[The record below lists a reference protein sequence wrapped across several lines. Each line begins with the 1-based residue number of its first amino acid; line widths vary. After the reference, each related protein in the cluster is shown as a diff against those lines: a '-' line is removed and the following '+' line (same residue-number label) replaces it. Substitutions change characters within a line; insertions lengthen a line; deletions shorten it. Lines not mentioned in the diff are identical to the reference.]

1 MKCLAASFNT
11 KCQWAV
17 AGRTSAPVVTG
28 FEKTAANLTL
38 AFERVRR
45 DAKSIRCC
53 LSGQPEISFHAPTS
67 VSGDPLDA
75 VQLCVAVCRL
85 SSLKAGNVVIALG
98 QDLSL
103 GHADV
108 VAILESL
115 PNVSAFVPLKGG
127 FALLGC

>member
-53 LSGQPEISFHAPTS
+53 LGGKPEFSFHAPTS
-67 VSGDPLDA
+67 VSGHPLDA
-75 VQLCVAVCRL
+75 VKLGAERL
-85 SSLKAGNVVIALG
+85 FTSL
-98 QDLSL
+98 
-103 GHADV
+103 
-108 VAILESL
+108 
-115 PNVSAFVPLKGG
+115 
-127 FALLGC
+127 

>member
-1 MKCLAASFNT
+1 MRFQASALPSTRLHAALMKCLAASFNT

-53 LSGQPEISFHAPTS
+53 LGGQPEFSFHAPTS
-67 VSGDPLDA
+67 VSGADWNERNDLAGLA
-75 VQLCVAVCRL
+75 VDHF
-85 SSLKAGNVVIALG
+85 SVVIEPA
-98 QDLSL
+98 
-103 GHADV
+103 
-108 VAILESL
+108 
-115 PNVSAFVPLKGG
+115 
-127 FALLGC
+127 